1 LFAAG
6 SPHSETVDD
15 GYIRCDPFSLKI
27 MGYNIPY
34 RVNDLIFQKRED
46 LVDIPV
52 QIAKRFLE
60 ELTVLFRQGEH
71 QRTFSA

>member
-15 GYIRCDPFSLKI
+15 GYIRYDALFLEIVSYHI
-27 MGYNIPY
+27 SY
-34 RVNDLIFQKRED
+34 RVNDLSRQEWEN
-46 LVDIPV
+46 LTDIPV

-60 ELTVLFRQGEH
+60 
-71 QRTFSA
+71 